1 MQRMTS
7 SFLQQSYLLLSVFH
21 HPLCHSLFHSW
32 LKTSFSANPSHRSL
46 SFSSSGFT
54 TWIPQTVYCYFWA
67 YSVVYFLVFFLFLHF
82 LIAGSVRWIKLTH
95 VGFRA
100 HVKISYRIKWSKTA
114 ISANMLCWLQ
124 CRLEVSG
131 AIPSLQ
137 CQSLADQDRLTG

>member
-1 MQRMTS
+1 MDS
-7 SFLQQSYLLLSVFH
+7 PDCLLLLLSIFRR
-21 HPLCHSLFHSW
+21 LLFS
-32 LKTSFSANPSHRSL
+32 
-46 SFSSSGFT
+46 
-54 TWIPQTVYCYFWA
+54 
-67 YSVVYFLVFFLFLHF
+67 FFLFLHF

-114 ISANMLCWLQ
+114 ISANVLCWLQ